1 MAFPRTPPTM
11 LACEQMRFLFTFGTV
26 VSMAAVCLL
35 AQQQSAVDQE
45 QQASQTR
52 GMPARATPGDYQ
64 AHGQAGKVTV
74 AAEFFQHTI
83 PSPQGILDNADF
95 VIVEAALFGPSGTRL
110 TMSYQDFSLRLNAKK
125 NPLASEPYSAVF
137 KALRD
142 PEWEAPEEAAAKKSG
157 KGGISTDGK
166 TPGGNDP
173 PPIVHVPIEL
183 QRQWN
188 ARVVKDAF
196 PEGDRTLPQAGLLF
210 FRYGGKASGIHSLEL
225 TYSGAGGKVTLKLN
239 P

>member
-1 MAFPRTPPTM
+1 M
-11 LACEQMRFLFTFGTV
+11 LACEQMRFLFTFGTLA
-26 VSMAAVCLL
+26 SITVCLL
-35 AQQQSAVDQE
+35 AQEQSAPVQE

-74 AAEFFQHTI
+74 AAEFFQHTV
-83 PSPQGILDNADF
+83 PSPQGILNNEEY
-95 VIVEAALFGPSGTRL
+95 VVVEAGLFGPPGTRL
-110 TMSYQDFSLRLNAKK
+110 TISYQDFSLRINGKK
-125 NPLASEPYSAVF
+125 NPQASESYLGAF

-142 PEWEAPEEAAAKKSG
+142 PEWEAPEEAAAGKSG

-166 TPGGNDP
+166 AAGGNDP
-173 PPIVHVPIEL
+173 PPIVHVPMEL

-188 ARVVKDAF
+188 ARVVKVAF
-196 PEGDRTLPQAGLLF
+196 PEGERPLPQAGLLF
-210 FRYGGKASGIHSLEL
+210 FRYGGKPSGIHSLEL
-225 TYSGAGGKVTLKLN
+225 IYSGPGGKVTLKLN